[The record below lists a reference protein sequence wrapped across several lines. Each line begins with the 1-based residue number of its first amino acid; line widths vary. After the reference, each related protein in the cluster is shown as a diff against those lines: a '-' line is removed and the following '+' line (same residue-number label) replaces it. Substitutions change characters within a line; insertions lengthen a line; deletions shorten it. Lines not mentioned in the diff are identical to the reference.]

1 MLSQN
6 GTDHTARAAIGG
18 VPCTELVTRHGTDR
32 TVGPYSPISPVQG
45 CHEGDHLN
53 HLVNLQLAKMQN
65 SQQVTH
71 ELTPH
76 HAHTRRRRSGGGRT
90 AHGVDTQCDLQKR
103 ATSPSDQGASLS
115 ELRLVSIAAS
125 LPGEVSAGSLNALL
139 RGFSV
144 VSQHGAIQGVIS
156 RNISE
161 LAQTAHRNRS
171 GHVTSAIVSVCT
183 GRSRQCGRVR
193 GAGASKTSK
202 RGVKQRT
209 VKSKICTN
217 CRFGILSEFLGVNV
231 QVSERSGAC
240 PPP

>member
-1 MLSQN
+1 MGHGSGLNRCPSAHVSPSALRREPEPVLLQAERREAEGYAPDVAFEVVAPLRSRADLIVEMVMLLL
-6 GTDHTARAAIGG
+6 G
-18 VPCTELVTRHGTDR
+18 
-32 TVGPYSPISPVQG
+32 
-45 CHEGDHLN
+45 
-53 HLVNLQLAKMQN
+53 
-65 SQQVTH
+65 QVTH

-156 RNISE
+156 RE
-161 LAQTAHRNRS
+161 Y
-171 GHVTSAIVSVCT
+171 
-183 GRSRQCGRVR
+183 
-193 GAGASKTSK
+193 
-202 RGVKQRT
+202 
-209 VKSKICTN
+209 
-217 CRFGILSEFLGVNV
+217 FGIGPN
-231 QVSERSGAC
+231 RA
-240 PPP
+240 